1 MAKEMFRALVAL
13 LLTLPVWLYAA
24 PRVITLSPANTEL
37 AFAAGITP
45 VGVSSYSDYPPEAQK
60 IEQVSTWQGMN
71 LERIV
76 ALKPD
81 LVVAW
86 RGGNAERQVNQL
98 TSLGIKVM
106 WVDAVTIEQI
116 ADALR
121 QLAAWSP
128 QPEKA
133 QQAAQTL
140 LKEYAALKAEYAG
153 KVKKRVFL
161 QFGMNPLFTSG
172 KGSIQ
177 HQVLTTCGG
186 ENVFADS
193 RVPWPQVSQSRCWQ
207 GIPRPLSWPE
217 KRAKFSKLNNT
228 GETC

>member
-1 MAKEMFRALVAL
+1 
-13 LLTLPVWLYAA
+13 
-24 PRVITLSPANTEL
+24 
-37 AFAAGITP
+37 
-45 VGVSSYSDYPPEAQK
+45 
-60 IEQVSTWQGMN
+60 
-71 LERIV
+71 
-76 ALKPD
+76 
-81 LVVAW
+81 
-86 RGGNAERQVNQL
+86 
-98 TSLGIKVM
+98 M

-116 ADALR
+116 ADTLR
-121 QLAAWSP
+121 QLAARSP

-133 QQAAQTL
+133 RQAAQTL
-140 LKEYAALKAEYAG
+140 LNEYAALNAEYAG
-153 KVKKRVFL
+153 KAKKRVFL

-193 RVPWPQVSQSRCWQ
+193 RVPWPQVSREQVLARH
-207 GIPRPLSWPE
+207 PRPLSWPE